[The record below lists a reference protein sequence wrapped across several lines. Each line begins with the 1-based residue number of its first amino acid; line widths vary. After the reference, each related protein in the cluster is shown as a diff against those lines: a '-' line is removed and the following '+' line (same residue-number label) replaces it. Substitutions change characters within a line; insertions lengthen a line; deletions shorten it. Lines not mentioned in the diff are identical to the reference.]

1 MLARLL
7 FLTLLLTSL
16 LGFAFRPVPGP
27 GPGHTPTPAA
37 TVTLRI
43 NGLPVAT
50 DTLGTR
56 IFLGADKTL
65 RLNVIRADDPDG
77 EGLTILID
85 RFPAAVGTYA
95 FQEILSGH
103 NRDASY
109 RYQQV
114 AAYSKSCPDNPGV
127 VKITAID
134 KEHRFIT
141 GSFHCQV
148 CESGRG
154 ARRFTM
160 TGAFSFPYEE
170 E

>member
-1 MLARLL
+1 MIARFLL
-7 FLTLLLTSL
+7 PGLLLLAL
-16 LGFAFRPVPGP
+16 LSFS
-27 GPGHTPTPAA
+27 PAA
-37 TVTLRI
+37 PFTPPATLTLRI
-43 NGLPVAT
+43 NGLPIAT
-50 DTLGTR
+50 DTLGSR
-56 IFLGADKTL
+56 LFVGADRTL
-65 RLNVIRADDPDG
+65 RLNVVRANDPDG

-85 RFPAAVGTYA
+85 RFPLAPGTYA

-109 RYQQV
+109 RYGEV

-127 VKITAID
+127 VKITAVDTI
-134 KEHRFIT
+134 HHVLT
-141 GSFHCQV
+141 GSYHCQV

>member
-1 MLARLL
+1 MPARFLL
-7 FLTLLLTSL
+7 PGFLLLLMGLVSFSPALRPLTPPAL
-16 LGFAFRPVPGP
+16 LS
-27 GPGHTPTPAA
+27 
-37 TVTLRI
+37 LRI
-43 NGLPVAT
+43 NGLPIAT
-50 DTLGTR
+50 DTLGSR
-56 IFLGADKTL
+56 LFVGRNHTL
-65 RLNVIRADDPDG
+65 RLNVVRANDPDG

-85 RFPAAVGTYA
+85 RFPLRPGTYA

-109 RYQQV
+109 RYNEV

-127 VKITAID
+127 VRITAVD
-134 KEHRFIT
+134 TVHHVLT
-141 GSFHCQV
+141 GSYHCQL
-148 CESGRG
+148 CESGKG

>member
-1 MLARLL
+1 MLAR
-7 FLTLLLTSL
+7 FLLLTFLLTGL
-16 LGFAFRPVPGP
+16 LGFTALRSA
-27 GPGHTPTPAA
+27 TPQA
-37 TVTLRI
+37 TVSLRI
-43 NGLPVAT
+43 NGQPVAT

-56 IFLGADKTL
+56 IFLGADHTL
-65 RLNVIRADDPDG
+65 RLSIIRADDPDG

-85 RFPAAVGTYA
+85 RFPAAAGTYA

-141 GSFHCQV
+141 GTYHCQV

>member
-1 MLARLL
+1 MITRVLL
-7 FLTLLLTSL
+7 PGLVLLTLLS
-16 LGFAFRPVPGP
+16 FSPARPA
-27 GPGHTPTPAA
+27 TPFTPPA
-37 TVTLRI
+37 TLTLRI

-50 DTLGTR
+50 DTLGSR
-56 IFLGADKTL
+56 LFLGADHTL

-85 RFPAAVGTYA
+85 RFPLAPGTYA

-127 VKITAID
+127 VKITAVD
-134 KEHRFIT
+134 TTRRVLT
-141 GSFHCQV
+141 GTYHCQV

-160 TGAFSFPYEE
+160 TGAFRFPYEE

>member
-1 MLARLL
+1 MIARFLL
-7 FLTLLLTSL
+7 FGLLLLSL
-16 LGFAFRPVPGP
+16 AGFGQTTAPK
-27 GPGHTPTPAA
+27 ASEA
-37 TVTLRI
+37 TLSLRI
-43 NGLPVAT
+43 NGLPIAT
-50 DTLGTR
+50 DTLGSR
-56 IFLGADKTL
+56 LFIGADHTL
-65 RLNVIRADDPDG
+65 RLSVIRANDPDG

-85 RFPAAVGTYA
+85 RFPMAPGTYA

-109 RYQQV
+109 RYHEI
-114 AAYSKSCPDNPGV
+114 AAYSKSCPDNPGM

-134 KEHRFIT
+134 TTRHILT
-141 GSFHCQV
+141 GTYHCQV

-154 ARRFTM
+154 ARRFTL